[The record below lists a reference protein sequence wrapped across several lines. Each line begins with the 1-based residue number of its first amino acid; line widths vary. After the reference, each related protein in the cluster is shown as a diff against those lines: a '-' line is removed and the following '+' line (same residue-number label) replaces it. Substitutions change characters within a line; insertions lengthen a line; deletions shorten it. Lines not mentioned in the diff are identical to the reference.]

1 METVFMQSQYPDV
14 TVMET
19 LAAKMELP
27 VEKICTWFQNRRSR
41 FRKESKT
48 GHIHWM
54 RQQLYTAPTRQAG
67 MRTLPSANTSCHVLS
82 TPPSS
87 DSQKTPT
94 TSLHYLPPHSMHQ
107 QNQTT
112 CSSRPAPSFGPP
124 GPSPMYQHLPST
136 LQPQHHDVNYSQAG
150 QNFMTS
156 PHGLITQPLSVHHTH
171 ATSSVSPYTYGEMN
185 HAPAPLGGV
194 YNYNNNNAYNS
205 YSQQFHTFDM

>member
-1 METVFMQSQYPDV
+1 
-14 TVMET
+14 
-19 LAAKMELP
+19 
-27 VEKICTWFQNRRSR
+27 
-41 FRKESKT
+41 
-48 GHIHWM
+48 
-54 RQQLYTAPTRQAG
+54 
-67 MRTLPSANTSCHVLS
+67 
-82 TPPSS
+82 
-87 DSQKTPT
+87 
-94 TSLHYLPPHSMHQ
+94 MHQ

-205 YSQQFHTFDM
+205 YSQQFHTFDMWCRNEHVDEHNAIDTAALSFGYLFWKKCKYNIVYFRCWLIKVCQLIGHRLNIECCRNCLHIIKARNNTVGER